1 MTGSSYARR
10 YLVRFEPLG
19 RSVAVSP
26 GTTLLDAAQLAGIG
40 LPSTCHGQG
49 DCCECKVE
57 IMAGTVTIPTDLEET
72 CLADGN
78 LVANHRLACCTRI
91 LGGVQVL
98 IPEDSSLKPRSTAN

>member
-1 MTGSSYARR
+1 MTASSYARR

-57 IMAGTVTIPTDLEET
+57 IMAGMVSRPTDLEET
-72 CLADGN
+72 CIAEGN
-78 LVANHRLACCTRI
+78 LVANRRLACCTRI
-91 LGGVQVL
+91 LDGVQVL
-98 IPEDSSLKPRSTAN
+98 VPEDSGLKP

>member
-1 MTGSSYARR
+1 MSASAYARR

-19 RSVAVSP
+19 RSVSVSP

-57 IMAGTVTIPTDLEET
+57 IIAGAVSRPTDLEEICFT
-72 CLADGN
+72 DSHL
-78 LVANHRLACCTRI
+78 LVTQRLACCTRI

-98 IPEDSSLKPRSTAN
+98 VSDVSGLKR

>member
-1 MTGSSYARR
+1 MTVSSYARR

-19 RSVAVSP
+19 RSVSVSP

-57 IMAGTVTIPTDLEET
+57 IIAGTVSRLTDLEEICFT
-72 CLADGN
+72 ESN
-78 LVANHRLACCTRI
+78 LVANYRLACCTRI

-98 IPEDSSLKPRSTAN
+98 VSDGSGLTR

>member
-1 MTGSSYARR
+1 MSASAYARR

-19 RSVAVSP
+19 RSVSVSP

-57 IMAGTVTIPTDLEET
+57 IIAGTVSRLTDLEEI
-72 CLADGN
+72 CLIESKLN
-78 LVANHRLACCTRI
+78 ANQRLACCTRI
-91 LGGVQVL
+91 LGGVEVL
-98 IPEDSSLKPRSTAN
+98 VSDVFGLKR

>member
-1 MTGSSYARR
+1 MTVSAYARR

-19 RSVAVSP
+19 RTVSVSP

-49 DCCECKVE
+49 DCCECQVE
-57 IMAGTVTIPTDLEET
+57 IITGTVSRLTDLEEA
-72 CLADGN
+72 CLAENN
-78 LVANHRLACCTRI
+78 LVETHRLACCTRI

-98 IPEDSSLKPRSTAN
+98 VPEDSGLKA